1 MRKRILSLL
10 LCVVMLFSLCP
21 QSALAVG
28 NEQTG
33 GATIG
38 TSGLCEHHPEH
49 DADCGYT
56 EGTAGTS
63 CGHEHTEDCYVEVT
77 NCVHEH
83 DEDCYPAG
91 SVSGNEATPSGA
103 QKREPENCPHIC
115 DEESGCITKE
125 LNCHHEHDGEC
136 GYSPAI
142 EGTPCGYVCEL
153 CGGEDNGEA
162 GKQPEAECICTTLCT
177 TEAIEE
183 DCPVCGVENADLTL
197 CEGEAKTATPS
208 NAEAITVAL
217 AADPVTD
224 VSYLDETGTSQTCDS
239 ATEVTSSDTGWT
251 TDWYVVQGTVEIGSR
266 VTVSGDVRLI
276 LADGCT
282 LTVNGG
288 IQVQDDD
295 DDITNGSANALTIY
309 AQSTDESTMG
319 KLIAKGAEDDYNAV
333 IGGNEGNDYGGSG
346 GAVTINGGVVKAIS
360 TDGAGIGGGFGSRS
374 GGSGGTIT
382 INGGNITASSQFGAG
397 IGGGEGVSCGG
408 SGYYCTAI
416 GGGFGDY
423 GGSGGKITITGGTVT
438 ATGNASGKAS
448 SSSAAGIGGGRYNF
462 PSGTDGTFQT
472 TNNGNAVIFAS
483 SIGDQSHKDDWSGII
498 FEGNEGEVYGNPT
511 LADDLTIPENKAL
524 DIPSGKTLT
533 VNSTITV
540 QGTLANNGTIIGS
553 GSITPDEKKL
563 TYKAAP
569 STPVIDSVSAD
580 SITLRPIT
588 GETAVEYSKDNT
600 NWQSGTTFSGLTAA
614 TSYTFYARYQANGFY
629 KGASPQS
636 DGSTPTYIAYYDGP
650 AIVIGTD
657 GISGYSDDGG
667 YHFIYFGNWE
677 APDSNTT
684 SGPIRWR
691 VLDDQ
696 TNTGESGLFLLS
708 DVLLGKGSRGGVY
721 FDNTSRFSNA
731 WQGSSAQAWCRD
743 FAGESGAESNVND
756 AFTADELGVILSTSK
771 SDAEFDSEHH
781 TFCASEN
788 ILSGDRVF
796 FLSAEEAENDEYG
809 FTDDAAQVANYG
821 TSAGGWWLRSFL
833 NEHDLPFAGSIG
845 DRGRVGEEGV
855 INPWAARPAFN
866 LNTSSVL
873 FTSAAAGGKADTAVD
888 ENLTAVGTGTGEW
901 KLTLLDNSR
910 KSFTASA
917 GTGTAL
923 MQKPGYSD
931 WTVSIDYSGAP
942 TGANEYVSAMLAD
955 ESGTPL
961 YYGRIVS
968 SSASGMARVTIP
980 AGLAPGSYTLKVFS
994 EQYNGDKQTDYAS
1007 TFENINLTVG
1017 YKEQFSL
1024 APGSTYYFDLSGADI
1039 PGDKNG
1045 SLPDGSLHWVPF
1057 TYAGTVNAYVL
1068 KSRSANDNTA
1078 RGDSANA
1085 AGSTDPDNPIG
1096 YTYDH
1101 SLFIADYNVTRSANW
1116 HNLNA
1121 KNLIFGKA
1129 YTSSGVDYTLR
1140 VPSAGS
1146 GSTGSKDSERGTPLN
1161 NEWDAILDKANQ
1173 SYQDNTVGYIKNW
1186 NGMDS
1191 WGQDTEDGP
1200 DPDWNRATRGSFTA
1214 RSWQFDLQLSPR
1226 VGFRPV
1232 LELPSSDTLGADG
1245 LKAVTLDLNGGKL
1258 GGSSDDIQIIV
1269 KNGSAFTAP
1278 ASGGLTR
1285 PDGDTGSF
1293 FMWLGSDGKLYAP
1306 GANVPADVT
1315 KLTAQFTLSE
1325 QFSLTPGGVYYFDLS
1340 GVSIPGTANSGN
1352 SYGATSL
1359 PDTTLH
1365 YVPFTYAGTIEAYKL
1380 TSEMATTEK
1389 YAEQNKYPHSLFV
1402 ADYAVTH
1409 TVSWDDLNTKS
1420 LICGKAYASGSV
1432 DYTLRAPSVGSN
1444 YTGSGNSERGVPQSN
1459 EWDMVLGKNED
1470 YIKNW
1475 ICMGSL
1481 GQDTSSKYSD
1491 RRAIRGYDS
1500 ARYLNYFNA
1509 TYQYAYV
1516 GFRPVLE
1523 VLNADTLGADGLKA
1537 VALDLNGGKL
1547 GGSSDDIQII
1557 VKNGSA
1563 FTAPASGGLT
1573 RPDGDTGDFFMWLDG
1588 NGNSYEPGDSV
1599 PADVTELTVQWTA
1612 PTYTVTLNGVNSDAT
1627 GAGNYAVGVTVNIY
1641 AGTKSG
1647 YSFNGWTSDNV
1658 TITNANNKNASFTMP
1673 AKDVTVT
1680 ANWTKNSSGGTGH
1693 IYYTIKATAGEG
1705 GKITPSGNSAVLYGR
1720 NKTFTITPNDGY
1732 AIADVKVDGKSIG
1745 AVKTYTFERVRG
1757 DHTIEAVFMKATG
1770 NPQTGVDVPFTDV
1783 SETDWFYADVAYVY
1797 ANGLMAGTSV
1807 TTFSPNVTTT
1817 RGMIVT
1823 ILYRLEG
1830 EPTISGTCPFDDVKS
1845 GSYYEKAIIWAAAKG
1860 IVSGY
1865 GSDLFGPDDPITREQ
1880 MAVILFRYAQY
1891 KGLDVSAGEDTNILS
1906 YSDALDISEY
1916 AFPAMQWICG
1926 VSILNGSDGNLM
1938 PRGSAI
1944 RAQVAA
1950 ILHRFCE
1957 NILK

>member
-21 QSALAVG
+21 QSALAVESG
-28 NEQTG
+28 QTG
-33 GATIG
+33 GGVTA
-38 TSGLCEHHPEH
+38 SSLCEHHPAH
-49 DADCGYT
+49 DDECGYT
-56 EGTAGTS
+56 EGTAGTP

-177 TEAIEE
+177 TEAI
-183 DCPVCGVENADLTL
+183 
-197 CEGEAKTATPS
+197 
-208 NAEAITVAL
+208 TVAL

-239 ATEVTSSDTGWT
+239 ATEVTSSDTGWGTSGT
-251 TDWYVVQGTVEIGSR
+251 TTWYVVQGTVIIGSR
-266 VTVSGDVRLI
+266 VTVSGDVHLI
-276 LADGCT
+276 LTDGCT

-288 IQVQDDD
+288 IQVQDNS
-295 DDITNGSANALTIY
+295 TESTPNTNALTIY
-309 AQSTDESTMG
+309 GQTQPVLDADGNVTNNVG
-319 KLIAKGAEDDYNAV
+319 KLIATGAKRDYNAV

-360 TDGAGIGGGFGSRS
+360 TDGAGIGGGFGDY

-397 IGGGEGVSCGG
+397 IGGGEGVGDGG
-408 SGYYCTAI
+408 SGGEITINGGSVIATGVNGAGIGGGQGDGGGQGGGSGGTITINGGSVIATGVNGAAI
-416 GGGFGDY
+416 GGGYSGGGTGGDGGTITITGGSVIATGNVNGAGIGSGY
-423 GGSGGKITITGGTVT
+423 GTRGGSGGEVTITGGTV
-438 ATGNASGKAS
+438 KAS
-448 SSSAAGIGGGRYNF
+448 SSRGAGIGVGYSDSEIGN
-462 PSGTDGTFQT
+462 SGTFQ

-483 SIGDQSHKDDWSGII
+483 SIGDQSGKTSNAWHGII
-498 FEGNEGEVYGNPT
+498 FEGDEGKVYGNPT

-533 VNSTITV
+533 VNSKITV
-540 QGTLANNGTIIGS
+540 QGTLTNNGTIIGS
-553 GSITPDEKKL
+553 GSITPDAKKL

-657 GISGYSDDGG
+657 GISSYSDDGG

-833 NEHDLPFAGSIG
+833 NEHDLPFAGRIG

-968 SSASGMARVTIP
+968 SSASGTARVTIP

-1045 SLPDGSLHWVPF
+1045 SLPDDSLHWVPF

-1078 RGDSANA
+1078 KGDSANA

-1101 SLFIADYNVTRSANW
+1101 GLFIADYNVTRSADWN
-1116 HNLNA
+1116 NLNRQ
-1121 KNLIFGKA
+1121 NLIFGKA

-1146 GSTGSKDSERGTPLN
+1146 SGTASGGTPAS

-1173 SYQDNTVGYIKNW
+1173 NYQDNTVGYIKNW

-1191 WGQDTEDGP
+1191 WGQDTQDGP

-1214 RSWQFDLQLSPR
+1214 RSWQFDLKLSPS

-1232 LELPSSDTLGADG
+1232 LELPSSDTLGSDG
-1245 LKAVTLDLNGGKL
+1245 LKAVTLDLNGGKM
-1258 GGSSDDIQIIV
+1258 GGSADDIQIIV
-1269 KNGSAFTAP
+1269 KNGAAFTAP
-1278 ASGGLTR
+1278 AS
-1285 PDGDTGSF
+1285 D
-1293 FMWLGSDGKLYAP
+1293 
-1306 GANVPADVT
+1306 
-1315 KLTAQFTLSE
+1315 
-1325 QFSLTPGGVYYFDLS
+1325 
-1340 GVSIPGTANSGN
+1340 
-1352 SYGATSL
+1352 
-1359 PDTTLH
+1359 
-1365 YVPFTYAGTIEAYKL
+1365 
-1380 TSEMATTEK
+1380 
-1389 YAEQNKYPHSLFV
+1389 
-1402 ADYAVTH
+1402 
-1409 TVSWDDLNTKS
+1409 
-1420 LICGKAYASGSV
+1420 
-1432 DYTLRAPSVGSN
+1432 
-1444 YTGSGNSERGVPQSN
+1444 
-1459 EWDMVLGKNED
+1459 
-1470 YIKNW
+1470 
-1475 ICMGSL
+1475 
-1481 GQDTSSKYSD
+1481 
-1491 RRAIRGYDS
+1491 
-1500 ARYLNYFNA
+1500 
-1509 TYQYAYV
+1509 
-1516 GFRPVLE
+1516 
-1523 VLNADTLGADGLKA
+1523 
-1537 VALDLNGGKL
+1537 
-1547 GGSSDDIQII
+1547 
-1557 VKNGSA
+1557 
-1563 FTAPASGGLT
+1563 GLT
-1573 RPDGDTGDFFMWLDG
+1573 RPDGDTGDYFKWLGSDG
-1588 NGNSYEPGDSV
+1588 NLYAPGDSV
-1599 PADVTELTVQWTA
+1599 PAGVTTLTAQFAV
-1612 PTYTVTLNGVNSDAT
+1612 PSYTVTLNTNGGTINSGNVTGYTYGQGAT
-1627 GAGNYAVGVTVNIY
+1627 LPTADDMTYTGHTFKGWYEDENFSGSPVTEISATDTGKKEFYAKWTLNTYTVTFDSQGGSKVDSQAVSHGGTVTEPTAPTYEGYTFGGWYTEAGCTTEYDFTTAVTESLTLYAKWKDVTCPTGEITVDKSKWNTFFNNITFGLFFKDTQKVTIT
-1641 AGTKSG
+1641 ASDNSG
-1647 YSFNGWTSDNV
+1647 DNV
-1658 TITNANNKNASFTMP
+1658 TITYLLSDKELTVDELNVSVFTAYTGAFYIEPNNEYVIYAKLTDSSGNICYINSNGVVLDNVDPLISGIIDGKTYCEAQTVTIDEKYVDNVTVDGTAVTLTDGKFTLSPADGKQTIVVTDKAGNKAEMAVTVNDGHTGGTATCTEKAKCEVCGTAYGEINANNHTDLKHIKAKAATKNAEGNIEYWYCEDCGKYFSDAD
-1673 AKDVTVT
+1673 AKNEITKAATVIAKLT
-1680 ANWTKNSSGGTGH
+1680 DDTKS
-1693 IYYTIKATAGEG
+1693 
-1705 GKITPSGNSAVLYGR
+1705 
-1720 NKTFTITPNDGY
+1720 
-1732 AIADVKVDGKSIG
+1732 
-1745 AVKTYTFERVRG
+1745 
-1757 DHTIEAVFMKATG
+1757 
-1770 NPQTGVDVPFTDV
+1770 PQTGDNSHMVLWFALLFV
-1783 SETDWFYADVAYVY
+1783 SCGGVI
-1797 ANGLMAGTSV
+1797 
-1807 TTFSPNVTTT
+1807 TTIYIGK
-1817 RGMIVT
+1817 RKK
-1823 ILYRLEG
+1823 
-1830 EPTISGTCPFDDVKS
+1830 D
-1845 GSYYEKAIIWAAAKG
+1845 KA
-1860 IVSGY
+1860 
-1865 GSDLFGPDDPITREQ
+1865 E
-1880 MAVILFRYAQY
+1880 
-1891 KGLDVSAGEDTNILS
+1891 
-1906 YSDALDISEY
+1906 
-1916 AFPAMQWICG
+1916 
-1926 VSILNGSDGNLM
+1926 
-1938 PRGSAI
+1938 
-1944 RAQVAA
+1944 
-1950 ILHRFCE
+1950 
-1957 NILK
+1957 